1 MHHYLK
7 VVQIISVLRSPSQIL
22 VITSCIDTLLYGH
35 FIFYER
41 TEPSALRT
49 SIRFLDDTSYL
60 HISHEK
66 RS

>member
-22 VITSCIDTLLYGH
+22 VIASCIDALFYGH
-35 FIFYER
+35 FICHER
-41 TEPSALRT
+41 TEPSAFRT
-49 SIRFLDDTSYL
+49 SILFLDDTSYL